1 MIENTNENT
10 RQHQQN
16 VLLLLEEK
24 LSTCIKRLEKL
35 EAHKAASI
43 QVKKY
48 FDLEN
53 LKLVSPR
60 KEDTSLEV
68 SSSLSSEEYLLY
80 KQENENLLEE
90 LNNKRDTVL
99 VIVESLHELSEMQN
113 TLCRHI
119 YEQTEQLEH
128 VDQNT
133 VEATESI
140 IEGNK
145 QLAEAVESVFYF
157 WTGMVKNL

>member
-1 MIENTNENT
+1 
-10 RQHQQN
+10 
-16 VLLLLEEK
+16 
-24 LSTCIKRLEKL
+24 
-35 EAHKAASI
+35 
-43 QVKKY
+43 
-48 FDLEN
+48 
-53 LKLVSPR
+53 
-60 KEDTSLEV
+60 
-68 SSSLSSEEYLLY
+68 
-80 KQENENLLEE
+80 
-90 LNNKRDTVL
+90 VL

-145 QLAEAVESVFYF
+145 QLAEAVESGLDFRIWILIYLMGCSF
-157 WTGMVKNL
+157 SLLFLDWYG